1 MSPQFPESW
10 SLLSP
15 LLLLLEWGIRLTMLF
30 WVPVRRSPESARS
43 WLLLIFFQP
52 LAGLTL
58 YLLIGR
64 ADMPRARRRRIRQLS
79 HRLSPLAS
87 QLLQRPEIHH
97 PPVGPTAM
105 PAARLA
111 GRVGSLP
118 ILDGNSIELIAEYQ
132 AALAR
137 LAADIDNAAD
147 HVHLL
152 YYIFGSD
159 TATRPILDALLRAQ
173 SRGVECRILVDA
185 YGSRSLLSQLAAVLQ
200 QGGIEVREVL
210 PTGLFSRAGIR
221 RDLRNHRKLAVIDGR
236 VGYAGS
242 QNLIRPDFRTG
253 ICYEELV
260 VRVTGPVVLELQYVF
275 CCDWLLETDEVL
287 DSPRFFPNPEITGSI
302 AAQVLPSGPSWT
314 PLSLQRIVVQLIHSA
329 QQRVVVTTPYFIP
342 DESLLQAL
350 QTAALRGVCVRLMVS
365 EREDQ
370 FLVSQAQRS
379 WYEELLQC
387 GVEIH
392 LFRRHF
398 LHAKHITIDDS
409 ISVIGSCN
417 MDIRSFVLNAEVS
430 LLIYDSE
437 FTRDLQRL
445 QARDLHRSRP
455 LTADEWHR
463 RSALAKVTQNLCRL
477 LSPLL

>member
-1 MSPQFPESW
+1 MFPQFQDFW
-10 SLLSP
+10 SIVSP
-15 LLLLLEWGIRLTMLF
+15 LLLMLEWGIRLTMLF

-43 WLLLIFFQP
+43 WLLLIFFEP
-52 LAGLTL
+52 LAGMLL
-58 YLLIGR
+58 YGLFGR
-64 ADMPRARRRRIRQLS
+64 ADMPRARRRRIRQLN
-79 HRLSPLAS
+79 HRLAPLAS
-87 QLLQRPEIHH
+87 QILQRPEIHESR
-97 PPVGPTAM
+97 VDAAAL

-111 GRVGSLP
+111 SRVGTLP
-118 ILDGNSIELIAEYQ
+118 ILEGNSIELIGDYHG
-132 AALAR
+132 ALTR
-137 LAADIDNAAD
+137 LAADIDASVS

-152 YYIFGSD
+152 YYIFGCD
-159 TATRPILDALLRAQ
+159 FATQPILDALLRAQ
-173 SRGVECRILVDA
+173 GRGVQCRILVDA
-185 YGSRSLLSQLAAVLQ
+185 YGSRSLLPELTAVLCR
-200 QGGIEVREVL
+200 GGIEIRELL

-236 VGYAGS
+236 IGYTGS
-242 QNLIRPDFRTG
+242 QNLIRPDFRPG
-253 ICYEELV
+253 MRYEELV

-275 CCDWLLETDEVL
+275 CCDWLLETDQML
-287 DSPRFFPNPEITGSI
+287 DSPDLFPNPSVTGSI

-350 QTAALRGVCVRLMVS
+350 QTAALRGIEVLLMVS
-365 EREDQ
+365 EREEQ

-379 WYEELLQC
+379 WYEELLVC
-387 GVEIH
+387 GVQIQ

-430 LLIYDSE
+430 LLIYDTA
-437 FTRDLQRL
+437 FTRDLQQLEERNL
-445 QARDLHRSRP
+445 RRSRP
-455 LTADEWHR
+455 LTAEEWR
-463 RSALAKVTQNLCRL
+463 CRGTIAKVTQNLCRL